1 MHAQHAIIEELE
13 KANRRALPE
22 FRAGDT
28 VRVHHRIVEGDKERV
43 QVFQGVVIR
52 RSRGG
57 LGATFRVR
65 KVAAGGVGVERTYP
79 LHSPRIEKIEIVQ
92 RGRVRRSRLYYLRD
106 LQGKKARIQ
115 ARTESGGSSGSGA
128 SVPPPPAES

>member
-1 MHAQHAIIEELE
+1 MHAQHVIIEGLE
-13 KANRRALPE
+13 QANRRQLPE

-43 QVFQGVVIR
+43 QIFQGVVIR

-79 LHSPRIEKIEIVQ
+79 LHSPRIEKIEVVQ
-92 RGRVRRSRLYYLRD
+92 RGRVRRSRLYYLRG

-115 ARTESGGSSGSGA
+115 ARTDQRTDSGGA
-128 SVPPPPAES
+128 SVPPPPTE